1 MTSSEAA
8 FLSKGGERAMRIT
21 VSRPINGISINGD
34 ECLLDESGE
43 LLEFETMRDALRFL
57 AEHNFTLIDLSE
69 FDFHFEE
76 PEEAPHALTAMA
88 GE

>member
-1 MTSSEAA
+1 ME
-8 FLSKGGERAMRIT
+8 IT

-34 ECLLDESGE
+34 EFLLDESGE
-43 LLEFETMRDALRFL
+43 LLEFETMREAIWFFAERNFAL
-57 AEHNFTLIDLSE
+57 TDLSE

-76 PEEAPHALTAMA
+76 PEEAPPALVAMA